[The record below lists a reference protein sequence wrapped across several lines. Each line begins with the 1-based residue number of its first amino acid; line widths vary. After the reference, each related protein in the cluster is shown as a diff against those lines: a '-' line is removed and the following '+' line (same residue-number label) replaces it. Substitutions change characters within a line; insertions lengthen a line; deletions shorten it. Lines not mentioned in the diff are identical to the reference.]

1 MERSERAYILRCPLV
16 PRPCS
21 PPDLLP
27 RANLRT
33 LRAFMPNPDSN
44 ELATQF
50 EQQLLADIPLAR
62 AMQLRVADW
71 SEDRLRLSAPLAPN
85 INDKGCAFGGSLASL
100 MTLVGWGLIV
110 LRLRALGRNCDIY
123 VQDSMVR
130 YMAPVWSDFI
140 AEAQLA
146 EGESW
151 DAFLATLEQRGRAR
165 LRVVCRIPLDDGS
178 AAATLE
184 ARFVAIAAATAA

>member
-1 MERSERAYILRCPLV
+1 MS
-16 PRPCS
+16 
-21 PPDLLP
+21 
-27 RANLRT
+27 N
-33 LRAFMPNPDSN
+33 PNNN
-44 ELATQF
+44 ELAAQF
-50 EQQLLADIPLAR
+50 EQQLLADIPLTR
-62 AMQLRVADW
+62 AMQLRVAHW

-85 INDKGCAFGGSLASL
+85 INDKGCAFGGSLTSL

-110 LRLRALGRNCDIY
+110 LRLRALGRSCDIY

-130 YMAPVWSDFI
+130 YMAPVWSDFV

-151 DAFLATLEQRGRAR
+151 DVFLATLEQRGRAR
-165 LRVVCRIPLDDGS
+165 LRVLCRVPLEDGS

-184 ARFVAIAAATAA
+184 ARFVAIAATTAA

>member
-1 MERSERAYILRCPLV
+1 
-16 PRPCS
+16 
-21 PPDLLP
+21 
-27 RANLRT
+27 
-33 LRAFMPNPDSN
+33 MPNLSHD

-71 SEDRLRLSAPLAPN
+71 DEDRLRLSAPLAPN

-110 LRLRALGRNCDIY
+110 LRLRALGRSCDIY

-130 YMAPVWSDFI
+130 YLAPVWSDFV

-165 LRVVCRIPLDDGS
+165 LSLACRIPLDDGS

-184 ARFVAIAAATAA
+184 ARFVAITAPPPA

>member
-1 MERSERAYILRCPLV
+1 MPTV
-16 PRPCS
+16 H
-21 PPDLLP
+21 
-27 RANLRT
+27 AN
-33 LRAFMPNPDSN
+33 D
-44 ELATQF
+44 LATAF

-62 AMQLRVADW
+62 AMQLRVARWD
-71 SEDRLRLSAPLAPN
+71 EGKLSLAAPLAPN
-85 INDKGCAFGGSLASL
+85 INDKGCAFGGSLTSL

-110 LRLRALGRNCDIY
+110 LKLQSLGRDCDIY

-130 YMAPVWSDFI
+130 YQAPVWSDFT

-151 DAFLATLEQRGRAR
+151 DAFLAMLEQRGRAR
-165 LRVVCRIPLDDGS
+165 LRVVCRVPLDDGS

-184 ARFVAIAAATAA
+184 ARFVAINAAPAT